1 MAIRAAAQVTGTVE
15 RLGGLE
21 SSSIRLWLRFSA
33 MSDSQLTLLLD
44 ELRRRGKR
52 LTTARRVLLHEL
64 AEADAHLSV
73 EELADRVQAGHEG
86 MHRATV
92 YRTLDTL
99 TDLGM
104 VEHTH
109 FGHGPAVYHL
119 SSNLHQHLICESCG
133 KVVEVPASVFQRV
146 ERDLDENYGFVMRSQ
161 HFAIE
166 GRCRACAQ
174 KSERRVP
181 SQHAH

>member
-1 MAIRAAAQVTGTVE
+1 MT
-15 RLGGLE
+15 
-21 SSSIRLWLRFSA
+21 
-33 MSDSQLTLLLD
+33 DSQQSVMLD

-52 LTTARRVLLHEL
+52 LTTARRALLHEL
-64 AEADAHLSV
+64 AAAGAHLNV
-73 EELADRVQAGHEG
+73 EELADRVQAGHPG
-86 MHRATV
+86 IHRATV

-99 TDLGM
+99 SELGM

-119 SSNLHQHLICESCG
+119 RSNLHQHLICESCG
-133 KVVEVPASVFQRV
+133 KVIQVPASAFEGL

-166 GRCRACAQ
+166 GRCRSCAQ
-174 KSERRVP
+174 TGDREEALEHV
-181 SQHAH
+181 H

>member
-1 MAIRAAAQVTGTVE
+1 MPDT
-15 RLGGLE
+15 
-21 SSSIRLWLRFSA
+21 
-33 MSDSQLTLLLD
+33 QLTSMLD

-52 LTTARRVLLHEL
+52 LTTARRVLLQEL

-73 EELADRVQAGHEG
+73 EDLADRVQAGHPG
-86 MHRATV
+86 IHRATV

-99 TDLGM
+99 SDLGM

-119 SSNLHQHLICESCG
+119 RSDLHQHLICESCG
-133 KVVEVPASVFQRV
+133 KVVEVPSSVFKRV
-146 ERDLDENYGFVMRSQ
+146 ERDLDDNYGFVMRSQ

-166 GRCRACAQ
+166 GRCRTCAQ
-174 KSERRVP
+174 ESGHQEPLEHV
-181 SQHAH
+181 H